1 MKKAKN
7 GLAEI
12 SGNEI
17 MYMFDETSNFI
28 ANYNANM
35 LSDAAIV
42 ANQSNILANEVEFWK
57 WMGRNYNNSGIFNS
71 AKTMQNYISE
81 GAGKADWMVKQIQ
94 GKGYEWDW
102 MTSKRGNVQNF
113 LKHMMRVM

>member
-1 MKKAKN
+1 MKEAKN

-12 SGNEI
+12 SENEI
-17 MYMFDETSNFI
+17 MYMFDDTSNLI
-28 ANYNANM
+28 VNYNANM

-81 GAGKADWMVKQIQ
+81 GAGKADWMVKQVQ

-113 LKHMMRVM
+113 FHLCG